1 MTIHVTDL
9 DFDVLVKKNDF
20 VLVDCFASW
29 CGPCKRL
36 APIITELAEEYEKEV
51 AIAKMDVDQAPRVS
65 AQYGIEAIPTLLF
78 FRKGE
83 LVKTL
88 VGLRSKEDI
97 VKELLD
103 YKMITKVAEKK
114 PETLSDNVTIVT
126 DANFDS
132 FVSSGLAI
140 VDCWAPWCGP
150 CRRMGPIIDGL
161 ADISAGEIKVGKL
174 NVDENQNTALNYSIM
189 SIPALLMFK
198 DGKLVD
204 TIVGLD
210 PSLTPETLKAYM
222 LEL

>member
-51 AIAKMDVDQAPRVS
+51 AIAKMDVDQAPRVA

-103 YKMITKVAEKK
+103 CKMITKVAEKK